1 MQEKMI
7 GIILAAGMGTRLGN
21 LTKATPK
28 ALIEVDGEP
37 LIVYAINFLK
47 NTGVDK
53 IIVIGGF
60 YFDDLKKIINNIDS
74 SIEIYQNKNYQ
85 QGNLYTL
92 DTVFDKIDNSFL
104 LMNVDHIY
112 HKEIA
117 SKVKSQLQNSIIAF
131 TDHDRKLGDDDM
143 KVLTDSTKK
152 YISKISKKLTDYN
165 LGYVGMTFCGL
176 DVLAKYKQ
184 AVVDTKIKYG
194 DQAVVENVLQ
204 VLSDQDAQ
212 NVLVGDISGYKWLE
226 IDFPDELDQAK
237 HEISLS
243 NSLYK

>member
-1 MQEKMI
+1 MQEKLT
-7 GIILAAGMGTRLGN
+7 GIILAAGMGTRLGD
-21 LTKATPK
+21 LTKAMPK

-47 NTGVDK
+47 RIGVDK
-53 IIVIGGF
+53 IIVVGGF
-60 YFDDLKKIINNIDS
+60 HFDDLKKIVNSIDS
-74 SIEIYQNKNYQ
+74 KIEIYQNKNYQ

-92 DTVFDKIDNSFL
+92 DTVLDKIDNNFL

-117 SKVKSQLQNSIIAF
+117 AKVKDQLTNSIIAF

-143 KVLTDSTKK
+143 KVLTDSNKK
-152 YISKISKKLTDYN
+152 YVSQISKKLTDYN
-165 LGYVGMTFCGL
+165 LGYVGMTFCSL
-176 DVLAKYKQ
+176 DFLVKYKQ
-184 AVVDTKIKYG
+184 AVEDAKIKYS

-204 VLSDQDAQ
+204 ILSDNNSK

-226 IDFPDELDQAK
+226 IDFPEELDQAK
-237 HEISLS
+237 HEVSLS
-243 NSLYK
+243 KYLYK